1 MSVLRSLARWL
12 LKDPGDADRAVA
24 IDDGGTAQDAGHWM
38 GPPVKDEPA
47 ASVHTFMLDPGIPA
61 CSKKAADFV
70 RGLQCLHKYHPRT
83 YQRNTVGWFHPPVE
97 FKDFDEEYFHDLI
110 PSHQYD
116 LSLSP
121 L

>member
-47 ASVHTFMLDPGIPA
+47 ASVHTLY
-61 CSKKAADFV
+61 SLTV
-70 RGLQCLHKYHPRT
+70 SSELLRGLSSVLL
-83 YQRNTVGWFHPPVE
+83 V
-97 FKDFDEEYFHDLI
+97 
-110 PSHQYD
+110 
-116 LSLSP
+116 
-121 L
+121 